1 MPEWAELDPWA
12 DIGFHAMPAIMLSI
26 DLLFFSPPWMIAAL
40 PAMGVSGIL
49 AFSYWWW
56 VERCY
61 TQNGW
66 YPYPLFEVLTP
77 AWRAVLF
84 IGSALTM
91 TLSTI
96 MLKWFYGRVNGYETK
111 EPLKARS
118 GKAAG

>member
-1 MPEWAELDPWA
+1 MPEWVELDPWA
-12 DIGFHAMPAIMLSI
+12 DVGFHAMPAIMLMI
-26 DLLFFSPPWMIAAL
+26 DLLFFSPPWTIAAL
-40 PAMGVSGIL
+40 PAMGASGIL

-61 TQNGW
+61 AHNGW

-84 IGSALTM
+84 TGSALTM
-91 TLSTI
+91 TLSTV
-96 MLKWFYGRVNGYETK
+96 MLKWFYGRVNGYGMK
-111 EPLKARS
+111 EPLKARP